1 MADADL
7 VRFLAY
13 FGREGE
19 VVAWCE
25 EIRDRD
31 QDRGKEIRDRDQ
43 DRGKERMLLL
53 PNNPSEYLNVLS
65 YDYYFIA
72 EILSVCHLPSHARG
86 EGQAKA
92 QLGCWPSQPSI

>member
-1 MADADL
+1 MPVPHPQDYHLTDINSFRALWSTFYTRGVADADL

-53 PNNPSEYLNVLS
+53 PNNPSEY
-65 YDYYFIA
+65 F
-72 EILSVCHLPSHARG
+72 
-86 EGQAKA
+86 
-92 QLGCWPSQPSI
+92 